1 MIVVN
6 YILAF
11 CKDSAKNGF
20 SVHMRNYYNIFFL
33 CCMLARNKLLVYICN
48 TESVAYAAWPAVGN
62 AESKI
67 YYGLATPTHLTITL
81 LCIA

>member
-1 MIVVN
+1 MIVVD
-6 YILAF
+6 YVLAF

-20 SVHMRNYYNIFFL
+20 SVHNAELLQYFFL

-67 YYGLATPTHLTITL
+67 HYGLATPTHLTITL

>member
-1 MIVVN
+1 
-6 YILAF
+6 
-11 CKDSAKNGF
+11 
-20 SVHMRNYYNIFFL
+20 
-33 CCMLARNKLLVYICN
+33 MLARNKLLVYICN

-67 YYGLATPTHLTITL
+67 HYGLATPTHLTITL